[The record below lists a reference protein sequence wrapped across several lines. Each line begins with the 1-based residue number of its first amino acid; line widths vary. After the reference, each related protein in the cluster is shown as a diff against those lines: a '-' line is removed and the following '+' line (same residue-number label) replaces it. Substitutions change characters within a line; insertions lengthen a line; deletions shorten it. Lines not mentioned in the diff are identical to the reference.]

1 MRAHRMSPEQAYERK
16 QHDEIHRLAWKF
28 RRATGGQL
36 RLAILSFVPENLRE
50 PVKAQIQLIQKRHG
64 IKDNDS

>member
-1 MRAHRMSPEQAYERK
+1 VKTHLLTPEQAYERK

-36 RLAILSFVPENLRE
+36 RLALLSFVPENLRE
-50 PVKAQIQLIQKRHG
+50 PVEAQIQLIQKRHG
-64 IKDNDS
+64 IKEEH